1 VASIPDIFKKIT
13 DRLETSASVKTVYGE
28 PMTVDGKTIIPVAK
42 VSYGFGAGGGSGPA
56 KGESSDSDTNAEG
69 FGGGGGG
76 GVEVTPLGVIEI
88 TPGETRFVPIDEK
101 RRLLRVL
108 VFGAIVAIFLLR
120 RRKKKK

>member
-1 VASIPDIFKKIT
+1 MVSVPDIFKKIT

-56 KGESSDSDTNAEG
+56 KGVESASDTNVEG

-108 VFGAIVAIFLLR
+108 VVGAIVAIFLLR

>member
-1 VASIPDIFKKIT
+1 MVGVPNIFKEIT
-13 DRLETSASVKTVYGE
+13 DKLETSASVKTVYGE
-28 PMTVDGKTIIPVAK
+28 PMTAEGKTIIPVAR
-42 VSYGFGAGGGSGPA
+42 VSYGFGAGGGTGPVE
-56 KGESSDSDTNAEG
+56 GEEGDSDSSAEG

-101 RRLLRVL
+101 RRLLRLL

-120 RRKKKK
+120 RRRRT

>member
-1 VASIPDIFKKIT
+1 VVNVPDIFKKIT

-42 VSYGFGAGGGSGPA
+42 VSYGFGAGGGSGPV
-56 KGESSDSDTNAEG
+56 ESEEGASDPNVES
-69 FGGGGGG
+69 FSGG
-76 GVEVTPLGVIEI
+76 GVDVTPLGVIEI

-108 VFGAIVAIFLLR
+108 VIGAIVAIFLLR
-120 RRKKKK
+120 RRKKNK